1 MSIPDRLPHALH
13 NEQLC
18 SHLSVVGGYNDWVVT
33 TAFYSAL
40 HYVQSRMFPMTV
52 TNPYT
57 GTAITL
63 DNFPA
68 YYGLFKSVHNR
79 SKHAVTLMLVANK
92 LPATYNAYK
101 RLYDACMSARYNNYQ
116 VSAAMAALAQK
127 SLLVVKGACMPPVVP
142 VSNTNQGS
150 NTP

>member
-1 MSIPDRLPHALH
+1 
-13 NEQLC
+13 
-18 SHLSVVGGYNDWVVT
+18 
-33 TAFYSAL
+33 
-40 HYVQSRMFPMTV
+40 MTV
-52 TNPYT
+52 VNPHT
-57 GTAITL
+57 GANVTL

-79 SKHAVTLMLVANK
+79 SKHAVTLMLVAGK

-127 SLLVVKGACMPPVVP
+127 NLLVVKGACIPLVVP
-142 VSNTNQGS
+142 VSNVSPGS